1 MKIYRTRISAV
12 ILAFAMLLCTMCGCS
27 SEGST
32 NPSAASILFAMCRG
46 DSVEVAHPSTS
57 PSIFTM
63 CGDGSTE
70 TTNLSAAA
78 LTDVSQ
84 TEQFV
89 ASLTLEQKA
98 AQMVQAQYDA
108 ISFSNIKRYPVGSV
122 LSGGGDFSNTAWT
135 VDQWNDM
142 IDGYNRNIMES
153 SSGIPIIYGI
163 DAVHGVGKMKGAVV
177 FPHNIGIGAAN
188 DPELVYQMGQA
199 VANEMKLNGILLNFA
214 PCVAISEDPR
224 WGRTYECYSSDTA
237 IVTSMGKAFA
247 EGLLSEGVMPC
258 AKHFIGDGSTEY
270 GTAYG
275 SNGTPLDR
283 GNAVVNMDYL
293 RENLLPPYEALI
305 KSGVKV
311 IMPSHSSVNGVRMHE
326 NKELLTDLL
335 KGELGFDG
343 FIISDWESVN
353 ELSGESLKENVILS
367 INAGVDML
375 MQPYNYSDVINI
387 IVKAASDG
395 TIPMERIDDAVT
407 RIVRVKIEMGVF
419 ADPYLDNSSSD
430 VTELGSEEYCKLAQ
444 QLVMK
449 SMVLLKNEN
458 NVLPLKSGTKV
469 LAMGQALDDVGV
481 LCGGWTG
488 SWCGETDQITG
499 GIISGTTILDGLKE
513 YAETGAIELITD
525 ESRIDEAD
533 VVLIGLGEE
542 PYAEWYGDS
551 DDISVTGNNALP
563 DNAELIRLAKNSG
576 KPVVTLIVAGRNV
589 LISDHIDDWNA
600 AVMCYLPG
608 NEAGAAASVLCGKQD
623 FSGKLPMPWYSS
635 NKDIDSENPDFLFDS
650 GYGLNYSD

>member
-1 MKIYRTRISAV
+1 MKIYRTKIAAV
-12 ILAFAMLLCTMCGCS
+12 ILAVAMLLCAVCGCS
-27 SEGST
+27 SGSSV
-32 NPSAASILFAMCRG
+32 NPSAASILFAMCKG
-46 DSVEVAHPSTS
+46 DSVETATPTES
-57 PSIFTM
+57 PSIFSM
-63 CGDGSTE
+63 CGGGSLE
-70 TTNLSAAA
+70 TVNLPAAE
-78 LTDVSQ
+78 LTDVLQ
-84 TEQFV
+84 AEQFV
-89 ASLTLEQKA
+89 ATLTLEQKA

-108 ISFSNIKRYPVGSV
+108 LSFSNIKHYPVGSV
-122 LSGGGDFSNTAWT
+122 LSGGGDFGNTAWT
-135 VDQWNDM
+135 IDQWNDM
-142 IDGYNRNIMES
+142 IDGYNRNVMES

-163 DAVHGVGKMKGAVV
+163 DAVHGVGKIKGAVV

-188 DPELVYQMGQA
+188 DAELVYQMGQA
-199 VANEMKLNGILLNFA
+199 VANEMKLNGITLNFA

-270 GTAYG
+270 GTAYS

-283 GNAVVNMDYL
+283 GNAVVDMEYL

-353 ELSGESLKENVILS
+353 ELSGDSLRENVILA

-375 MQPYNYSDVINI
+375 MQPYNYSDVISI
-387 IVKAASDG
+387 IVKAASDRS
-395 TIPMERIDDAVT
+395 IPMERIDDAVT
-407 RIVRVKIEMGVF
+407 RIVRVKIEMGAF
-419 ADPYLDNSSSD
+419 EDPYLDNSPSD
-430 VTELGSEEYCKLAQ
+430 VTELGSEEYRKLAQ
-444 QLVMK
+444 QLVAK

-458 NVLPLKSGTKV
+458 DVLPLKSGTKV
-469 LAMGQALDDVGV
+469 LALGQALDDVGV

-488 SWCGETDQITG
+488 SWCGETDKSNG
-499 GIISGTTILDGLKE
+499 GIIPGTTILDGLRE
-513 YAETGAIELITD
+513 YAEAGAIELITD
-525 ESRIDEAD
+525 ESRINEAD

-551 DDISVTGNNALP
+551 DDISVTGNNALS
-563 DNAELIRLAKNSG
+563 DNVQLIKMAEDSG
-576 KPVVTLIVAGRNV
+576 KPVIALIVAGRNV
-589 LISDHIDDWNA
+589 LISDHIDCWDA

-608 NEAGAAASVLCGKQD
+608 NEAGASASVLCGEQD
-623 FSGKLPMPWYSS
+623 FSGKLPMPWYDSH
-635 NKDIDSENPDFLFDS
+635 KDIDSESPDYLFET
-650 GYGLNYSD
+650 GYGLSYSD